1 MDAPNAR
8 IVLQHS
14 QRFLREN
21 GAAGSG
27 HTHGNRLSFVRRHG
41 IVCGSFSLAAARR
54 QVKLS
59 PGVAPMLRCVAVE
72 DDEIRR
78 TFETFAGGGVPGP
91 YLRNG
96 PWQAETSAGRRHR
109 PRPSGPST
117 RAAPQL

>member
-1 MDAPNAR
+1 MDAANRR
-8 IVLQHS
+8 IGLPHS

-27 HTHGNRLSFVRRHG
+27 HTHGNRLSLVRRHG

-78 TFETFAGGGVPGP
+78 TFETFAGGGIPAT
-91 YLRNG
+91 YLGNG
-96 PWQAETSAGRRHR
+96 PRPGATFSIPKHRLR
-109 PRPSGPST
+109 PR
-117 RAAPQL
+117 

>member
-27 HTHGNRLSFVRRHG
+27 HTHGNRLSLVRRHG
-41 IVCGSFSLAAARR
+41 IVCGSFSLAAARS

-78 TFETFAGGGVPGP
+78 TIETFASGGVWETPD
-91 YLRNG
+91 RNG
-96 PWQAETSAGRRHR
+96 ACQAEASAVRRHR
-109 PRPSGPST
+109 LRQGGPSP
-117 RAAPQL
+117 RAA